1 VLATLIAW
9 LGIERKESTA
19 HIVEEQNRRGKQKYV
34 QRRQKEKERPA
45 AAWEGGRE
53 EMRSEGM

>member
-1 VLATLIAW
+1 
-9 LGIERKESTA
+9 
-19 HIVEEQNRRGKQKYV
+19 V
-34 QRRQKEKERPA
+34 QRRQKEKERPV

>member
-1 VLATLIAW
+1 VLGLAL
-9 LGIERKESTA
+9 KEKNQLPTSW
-19 HIVEEQNRRGKQKYV
+19 QNRIEEASKNDV
-34 QRRQKEKERPA
+34 QRRQKEKERPV